1 MHGVDESVQLEVRK
15 LEGKMKSFLAE
26 SSIHKIVQVNAI
38 ASLGLPNVCRGSLH
52 TRPLKAMM
60 KPQPLF
66 LQLESRYNVG

>member
-1 MHGVDESVQLEVRK
+1 MGLNESVQLEARK
-15 LEGKMKSFLAE
+15 LEGKMKNFLAK
-26 SSIHKIVQVNAI
+26 SSIHKILLVNAI

-52 TRPLKAMM
+52 AHPLKAIM

>member
-1 MHGVDESVQLEVRK
+1 MGFNESVQLEVRK

-26 SSIHKIVQVNAI
+26 SSIHKIVPVNAI

-52 TRPLKAMM
+52 AHPLKAIV

-66 LQLESRYNVG
+66 LQLESRNNVG